1 MTKGDDSSF
10 ESPQGISS
18 AIIPVSREDQE
29 STKGKSKAFI
39 ASDTHIPAGKEKE
52 DGSSPSINPLEG
64 EMAIQPDNCNR
75 KKLIIDGDPFGMRI
89 DLIPSLSIEDEVK
102 NDKVEPFTS
111 GNCAEEVV
119 PVEADDLA
127 EVHPHEE

>member
-75 KKLIIDGDPFGMRI
+75 KKLIIDG
-89 DLIPSLSIEDEVK
+89 
-102 NDKVEPFTS
+102 